1 MQSKIRCSFS
11 SKKIFLPNPIPNLF
25 QLRFS
30 SFLEKAQGT
39 SMFVCLFFFFLP
51 GAFYK
56 YKVYIIQ
63 AFLYIRH
70 LSDARGAGVITLSLQ
85 GRNMTGR
92 LGELVI

>member
-39 SMFVCLFFFFLP
+39 SMFVCLFFFFCQGL
-51 GAFYK
+51 FTNIRFILYK
-56 YKVYIIQ
+56 LFCI
-63 AFLYIRH
+63 
-70 LSDARGAGVITLSLQ
+70 SDISV
-85 GRNMTGR
+85 M
-92 LGELVI
+92 LGEQV